1 MFRLAIATACLQA
14 TLSAP
19 ANVLF
24 IIVDNFRPE
33 IGAYGVQDVRIHIYT
48 AYIYV
53 CFLFYSLFL
62 PLMCHAIYALTPCI
76 M

>member
-33 IGAYGVQDVRIHIYT
+33 IGAYGVQDVRIHIY
-48 AYIYV
+48 IYM

-62 PLMCHAIYALTPCI
+62 PFMCHAIYALTPCI

>member
-33 IGAYGVQDVRIHIYT
+33 IGAYGVQDVRIHIY
-48 AYIYV
+48 IY
-53 CFLFYSLFL
+53 
-62 PLMCHAIYALTPCI
+62 MCVFSSALSFFRSCA
-76 M
+76 MLYMH